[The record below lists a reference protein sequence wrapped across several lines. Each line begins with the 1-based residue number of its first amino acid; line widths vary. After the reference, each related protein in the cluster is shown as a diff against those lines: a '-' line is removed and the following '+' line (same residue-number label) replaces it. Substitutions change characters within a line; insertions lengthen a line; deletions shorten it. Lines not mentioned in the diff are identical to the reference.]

1 MLKLY
6 DYPEFTRYCTINQ
19 IRKDTMR
26 IACWVLKYKHID
38 KGTYLFHQG
47 DTPDKFYGIIKG
59 SISIRVLPHMRKEEM
74 KKAKEVERIVL
85 NQGTCF
91 GEWAL
96 IYNSMRTASAFALE
110 DVDLFYLDKE
120 DFDITLNKEILKTDI
135 NKRYFVINKLPILK
149 RNKKISTIIFA
160 MVPCVRI

>member
-19 IRKDTMR
+19 IRKDTVR
-26 IACWVLKYKHID
+26 IACCVLKYRHIG

-59 SISIRVLPHMRKEEM
+59 SISIRMLPHMRKEEM
-74 KKAKEVERIVL
+74 KDTKEVERIVL
-85 NQGTCF
+85 YPGTCF

-96 IYNSMRTASAFALE
+96 IYNSMRTASAYALE

-120 DFDITLNKEILKTDI
+120 DFDITVNKEILKTD
-135 NKRYFVINKLPILK
+135 NKRYFVINKIPILR
-149 RNKKISTIIFA
+149 RNKKISTILFA
-160 MVPCVRI
+160 MVPCV